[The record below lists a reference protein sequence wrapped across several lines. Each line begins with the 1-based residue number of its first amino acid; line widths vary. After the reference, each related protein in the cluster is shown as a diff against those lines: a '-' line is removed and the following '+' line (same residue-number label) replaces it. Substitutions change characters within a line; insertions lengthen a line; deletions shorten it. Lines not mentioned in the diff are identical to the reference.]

1 MDLKTWPPD
10 SFIRRRRDI
19 AAGGL
24 DIPGPRVYLGPGY
37 TRDAGTPLGHE
48 QCVNTLKSRLLTVCF
63 NDWAVLP
70 SLVILCYI
78 RVLLRRAA

>member
-37 TRDAGTPLGHE
+37 TRDAGTSTDPDALG
-48 QCVNTLKSRLLTVCF
+48 
-63 NDWAVLP
+63 
-70 SLVILCYI
+70 I
-78 RVLLRRAA
+78 RVNATAIAFGLCLERYGHGAAFSGLRC